1 MSFWGVLLA
10 IFAQFIAF
18 GICGLFLLICCSSN
32 TEKTYRTTE
41 RQRLF
46 FELNL
51 CGFFISFFASL
62 GLLIYGLISSNSSHY
77 YAYLA
82 IPWLFVLTGLCYDR
96 YCQKRYGYLINAN
109 FQAWQKYWH
118 KELDK
123 LENEELPKYR
133 YDDVVVFDIW
143 QACPNKQASC
153 IGALPKGQELYSK
166 IENAKEFAKSS
177 ESVDDETVLDKL
189 KEFESAVSKV
199 HQTFL
204 NTPDFLGFNSKG
216 SHAFR
221 RKIYRGYKE
230 SYPNLYDETQFI
242 LFELQQI
249 MRTTIINNFDV
260 KIEDAYVF
268 LQYSLDG
275 LFEEQ
280 DMFTNYVLWTYV
292 EEYYDVNPFRLAM
305 ELSQMGV
312 KILKNNNEYFGFI
325 EKPVYAP

>member
-10 IFAQFIAF
+10 IFAQFIAL
-18 GICGLFLLICCSSN
+18 GIWGLFLLTSCSSN

-51 CGFFISFFASL
+51 CGFFISFFTSL
-62 GLLIYGLISSNSSHY
+62 GLLVYGLIFSNSSHY

-96 YCQKRYGYLINAN
+96 YCQRRYGYLINAN

-153 IGALPKGQELYSK
+153 IAALPKGQELYSK

-177 ESVDDETVLDKL
+177 VSVSVSVSVDDQTVLDKL
-189 KEFESAVSKV
+189 KEFENAVSKV

-204 NTPDFLGFNSKG
+204 NTPDFLGFNGQG
-216 SHAFR
+216 SHTVR
-221 RKIYRGYKE
+221 QKIYKGYKK

-242 LFELQQI
+242 LFKLQQI
-249 MRTTIINNFDV
+249 TRTTIINNFDV
-260 KIEDAYVF
+260 QIEDAYFF

-275 LFEEQ
+275 LFEEK
-280 DMFTNYVLWTYV
+280 DIFTNYVLWTYV
-292 EEYYDVNPFRLAM
+292 EEYYDVNPFQLAI

-312 KILKNNNEYFGFI
+312 KIVKNTNEYFVFI
-325 EKPVYAP
+325 E